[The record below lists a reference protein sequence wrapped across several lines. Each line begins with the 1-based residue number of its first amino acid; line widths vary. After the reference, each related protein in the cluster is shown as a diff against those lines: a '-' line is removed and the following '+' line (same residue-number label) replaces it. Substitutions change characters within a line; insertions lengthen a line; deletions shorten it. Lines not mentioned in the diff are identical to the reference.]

1 MLEFFFKKERQ
12 LESLIYSYL
21 ENIGK
26 TQNHFVKAMNI
37 CLKEGVSD
45 DFCFL
50 IDQTH
55 KFESRADD
63 LRDEIN
69 ELMYSRALIP
79 ESREDIMALI
89 EQVDAIPR
97 SFEQVLNMIRTE
109 KIAFPEILVLDIQEL
124 IRVSMESCDLMVKQI
139 DVMIKKREGIRAL
152 MSTIDQNESHCDHI
166 ERRIIT
172 RLFESELD
180 PYMKLELKELVIVL
194 GEISDQT
201 DRVSKR
207 VNIMTMKR
215 RV

>member
-1 MLEFFFKKERQ
+1 MLNFFFKKELQ
-12 LESLIYSYL
+12 LEKLIYNYL
-21 ENIGK
+21 ENLGMIQK
-26 TQNHFVKAMNI
+26 HFVKAMNI
-37 CLKEGVSD
+37 CLKDGICD
-45 DFCFL
+45 DFYFL

-79 ESREDIMALI
+79 ESREDIMELL
-89 EQVDAIPR
+89 ERVDAIPR
-97 SFEQVLNMIRTE
+97 SFEQVLNIIRTE
-109 KIAFPEILVLDIQEL
+109 KIAIPEFLVLDIQEL
-124 IRVSMESCDLMVKQI
+124 LQVSMESCDVMIKQI
-139 DVMIKKREGIRAL
+139 GVMIKKKEGVRAF
-152 MSTIDQNESHCDHI
+152 MSIIDQNESHCDHI

-180 PYMKLELKELVIVL
+180 PYIKLQIKELIIVL